1 MVRARAYFVSRAALT
16 PVVFA
21 VSGAA
26 LLFAL
31 PSGVGASEPASRF
44 AAAAQDEA
52 AARAAIETLEQ
63 GGSAVDAA
71 IAGSAMLGV
80 TAPVSCGLGGGGF
93 TLVYDAS
100 VIYSC
105 ACDYRE

>member
-1 MVRARAYFVSRAALT
+1 MPHLARRDR
-16 PVVFA
+16 
-21 VSGAA
+21 
-26 LLFAL
+26 
-31 PSGVGASEPASRF
+31 ASREI
-44 AAAAQDEA
+44 AVAAQDEA
-52 AARAAIETLEQ
+52 TARAVIETLEQ

-100 VIYSC
+100 QK
-105 ACDYRE
+105 RELRLRLP